1 MLGLNE
7 VVCCRE
13 NYSRKNLSSSLTQLL
28 TYFKL
33 FIENIPFRVIVDF
46 NWKSFRANAGFPR
59 SPHLLRALVV
69 PYQLNQK
76 HSVEG
81 MKSLSWNAEKKVKL
95 VLNHDFADTLLN
107 IWLLLNQLRF
117 ATHLSVRSSAVLLA
131 ITILLSPRRHLRRVL
146 AFGNVS

>member
-13 NYSRKNLSSSLTQLL
+13 NYSRKNLRSSLTQLL

-33 FIENIPFRVIVDF
+33 FIENVPFRVIVDF
-46 NWKSFRANAGFPR
+46 NWKSFRANAGF
-59 SPHLLRALVV
+59 PHLLRALVV

-81 MKSLSWNAEKKVKL
+81 MKSLSWNAEKKWNSCWTMIL
-95 VLNHDFADTLLN
+95 QTLFWIS